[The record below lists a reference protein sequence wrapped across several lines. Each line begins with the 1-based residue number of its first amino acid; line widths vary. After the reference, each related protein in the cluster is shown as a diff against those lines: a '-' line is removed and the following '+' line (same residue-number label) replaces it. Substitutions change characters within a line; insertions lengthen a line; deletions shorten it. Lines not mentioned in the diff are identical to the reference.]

1 MINEGKIQAQANTS
15 VFMFIYIAPFGYI
28 PVYTIIIFFSSQNK
42 SRLKWNIFFHSLL
55 SILMALK
62 LLPEVLDKL
71 DIFIL
76 EIEELLI
83 PKVSQDN

>member
-1 MINEGKIQAQANTS
+1 MENVTS
-15 VFMFIYIAPFGYI
+15 FNNKY
-28 PVYTIIIFFSSQNK
+28 FSSQNK
-42 SRLKWNIFFHSLL
+42 SRLKSSIIIHCLL
-55 SILMALK
+55 FVVMVLK

-83 PKVSQDN
+83 PKVTYNLY

>member
-1 MINEGKIQAQANTS
+1 MLLHL
-15 VFMFIYIAPFGYI
+15 
-28 PVYTIIIFFSSQNK
+28 IIKYFSSQNK
-42 SRLKWNIFFHSLL
+42 SRLKSSIIIHCLL
-55 SILMALK
+55 FVVMALK

-83 PKVSQDN
+83 PKVTYNHFQRYSSEDFGYCRV